1 MCSRQFVVND
11 VDKLD
16 VAFRPDHSV
25 SFTSLTMTPAVY
37 LARLVERIA
46 FLGGR
51 IHRARLSDLQD
62 LASPQ
67 LSAMIGCTPRLAV
80 VCAGLGARTLGG
92 VEDGDVYPTR
102 GQVIKVK
109 APWIREGFT
118 RQVGSLNGAEGG
130 ERTYVIPRPSGE
142 VIIGGTREVNDWE
155 AYPREGTKA
164 DIMRRAVEICPTLP
178 PQHASG
184 SWEVLRSIVLD
195 HLVGFRPSREGGV
208 RLEAGPDR
216 SLSGQRVSIVYNYGH
231 GGAGW
236 QSCWGCAEDAARL
249 VLDGLRGE
257 LARL

>member
-1 MCSRQFVVND
+1 MNNVNN
-11 VDKLD
+11 LG
-16 VAFRPDHSV
+16 VAFKPDHSV

-46 FLGGR
+46 SLGGR
-51 IHRARLSDLQD
+51 IHRARLRSLDD
-62 LASPQ
+62 LASPH
-67 LSAMIGCTPRLAV
+67 LLAILGGPPRLVV
-80 VCAGLGARTLGG
+80 VCAGLGARMLGE
-92 VEDGDVYPTR
+92 VEDGNVYPTR

-130 ERTYVIPRPSGE
+130 ERTYVIPRPNGE
-142 VIIGGTREVNDWE
+142 VIIGGTREVDDWE
-155 AYPREGTKA
+155 PYPREDTKV

-178 PQHASG
+178 PQLSAG
-184 SWEVLRSIVLD
+184 SAEALHEIVLD

-208 RLEAGPDR
+208 RLEAGP
-216 SLSGQRVSIVYNYGH
+216 SIPLAGTRMSVVYNYGH

-249 VLDGLRGE
+249 VVEDLGSDW
-257 LARL
+257 AKM